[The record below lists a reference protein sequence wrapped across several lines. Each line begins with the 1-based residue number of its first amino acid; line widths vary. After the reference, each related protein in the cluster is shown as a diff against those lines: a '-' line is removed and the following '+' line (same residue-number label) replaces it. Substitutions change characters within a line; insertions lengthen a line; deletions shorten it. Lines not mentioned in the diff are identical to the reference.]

1 MESSKIRHKNLKKPG
16 DILIFC
22 FILLKTR
29 LKQFLITHSVCVFL
43 TVSIYLKEQWR
54 IHTCLSQST
63 FLRFRHFAKKGTVRD
78 LHDKWSGA
86 TRYPVDINSI

>member
-29 LKQFLITHSVCVFL
+29 LKQFLITHSVCVF
-43 TVSIYLKEQWR
+43 
-54 IHTCLSQST
+54 
-63 FLRFRHFAKKGTVRD
+63 
-78 LHDKWSGA
+78 
-86 TRYPVDINSI
+86 